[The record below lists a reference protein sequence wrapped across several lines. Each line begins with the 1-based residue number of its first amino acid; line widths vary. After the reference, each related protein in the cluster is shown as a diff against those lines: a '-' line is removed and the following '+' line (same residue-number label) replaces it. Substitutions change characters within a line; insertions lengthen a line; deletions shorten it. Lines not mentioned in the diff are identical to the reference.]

1 MLQNIF
7 TYGSGNRNT
16 TRLPLRLS
24 RTFGRDRIMP
34 IISASRPW
42 SGLVRFVLYSAL
54 VPLLLLAACKGKKAP
69 AEAKTD
75 TYYTC
80 SMHPQIMQDKPG
92 TCPICH
98 MDLIAVNRSKE
109 TKDEIMLS
117 NEQIQLGNIQT
128 DTLGHAMMGDKVVL
142 TATLNFDE
150 MKVNTVSARITGRI
164 DRLYFKNTGDFVKKG
179 DHLFDL
185 YSEELNTA
193 KQEYLAALERQQTL
207 GNSIIDFKQLLQSAK
222 NKLLLWGVSESQID
236 ALGKTKQFTP
246 LTAFYST
253 ATGYVTE
260 LPIKEGQY
268 VMEGGVVVKLADL
281 STLWAE
287 AQVYASQLASV
298 DYKGVATVQ
307 LPDMPGKDITG
318 KVTFANPEIS
328 ADTRINLLRVS
339 IPNTGNQLK
348 PGMPAYVIL
357 KSSAGSAM
365 TLPID
370 AVLRDGQMA
379 MVWVQTANNTYKRKM
394 IETGLESGD
403 RVEVRS
409 GLQNGEVVVISGAY
423 LLNSEYIFKKGGD
436 ASTGHHH

>member
-1 MLQNIF
+1 MGQHILYNG
-7 TYGSGNRNT
+7 TGSKN
-16 TRLPLRLS
+16 PS
-24 RTFGRDRIMP
+24 R
-34 IISASRPW
+34 
-42 SGLVRFVLYSAL
+42 
-54 VPLLLLAACKGKKAP
+54 LLLRRTIVRLVLCAAFLSILLLTACKNKKA
-69 AEAKTD
+69 EATKSD

-98 MDLIAVNRSKE
+98 MDLIPVAKSNE
-109 TKDEIMLS
+109 TKDELMLS
-117 NEQIQLGNIQT
+117 DEQIQLGNIQT
-128 DTLGHAMMGDKVVL
+128 DTLGHTLAGDKVVL
-142 TATLNFDE
+142 TATLTFDE

-164 DRLYFKNTGDFVKKG
+164 DRLYFKNTGDYIKKG

-207 GNSIIDFKQLLQSAK
+207 GNSIVDFKQLLQSAK
-222 NKLLLWGVSESQID
+222 NKLMLWGVSESQID
-236 ALGKTKQFTP
+236 ALAKTKQFSP

-253 ATGYVTE
+253 ASGYATE
-260 LPIKEGQY
+260 LPVKEGQY

-307 LPDMPGKDITG
+307 LPDMPGKEITG

-348 PGMPAYVIL
+348 PGMPAYVLL
-357 KSSAGSAM
+357 KGSAGNAM

-370 AVLRDGQMA
+370 AVLRDGKTA
-379 MVWVQTANNTYKRKM
+379 MVWVQTDKNTYKRKLV
-394 IETGLESGD
+394 ETGLESGD
-403 RVEVRS
+403 RIEIKS
-409 GLQNGEVVVISGAY
+409 GIQNGDVVVISGAY
-423 LLNSEYIFKKGGD
+423 LLNSEYIFKKG
-436 ASTGHHH
+436 AEPMEEHKH

>member
-1 MLQNIF
+1 MLQNILING
-7 TYGSGNRNT
+7 TGNRNAVQ
-16 TRLPLRLS
+16 RPLR
-24 RTFGRDRIMP
+24 RT
-34 IISASRPW
+34 
-42 SGLVRFVLYSAL
+42 LVRLVLCSAFFA
-54 VPLLLLAACKGKKAP
+54 LLLLAACKGKKAT
-69 AEAKTD
+69 AEVKAD

-80 SMHPQIMQDKPG
+80 SMHPQIMQEKPG

-98 MDLIAVNRSKE
+98 MDLIPVNRSKE

-117 NEQIQLGNIQT
+117 DEQIQLGNIQT
-128 DTLGHAMMGDKVVL
+128 DTLGHALMGDKVVL

-193 KQEYLAALERQQTL
+193 KQEYLAALERQQAL

-236 ALGKTKQFTP
+236 ALGKTKQFSP

-253 ATGYVTE
+253 ATGFVTE
-260 LPIKEGQY
+260 LPVKEGQY

-298 DYKGVATVQ
+298 DYKGVATIQ
-307 LPDMPGKDITG
+307 LPDMPGKEITG

-357 KSSAGSAM
+357 KSSAGNAM

-403 RVEVRS
+403 RIEVRS

-436 ASTGHHH
+436 AVSEHHH

>member
-1 MLQNIF
+1 MLQNNF
-7 TYGSGNRNT
+7 TYGSGGRNT
-16 TRLPLRLS
+16 VQLYLRVSALW
-24 RTFGRDRIMP
+24 RDRALVRLVLCAAM
-34 IISASRPW
+34 
-42 SGLVRFVLYSAL
+42 GLV
-54 VPLLLLAACKGKKAP
+54 LLLSACKNKKTA
-69 AEAKTD
+69 AAAKSD

-80 SMHPQIMQDKPG
+80 SMHPQIMQEKPG
-92 TCPICH
+92 ACPICH
-98 MDLIAVNRSKE
+98 MDLIPVNRSNE
-109 TKDEIMLS
+109 ARDEIMLS
-117 NEQIQLGNIQT
+117 DEQIQLGNIQT
-128 DTLGHAMMGDKVVL
+128 DTLGHALMGDKVVL

-193 KQEYLAALERQQTL
+193 KQEYLAAMERQQTL

-222 NKLLLWGVSESQID
+222 NKLMLWGMSESQIN
-236 ALGKTKQFTP
+236 ALGKTKQFSP

-253 ATGYVTE
+253 ATGFVTE
-260 LPIKEGQY
+260 LPVKEGQY

-287 AQVYASQLASV
+287 AQVYASQLASI
-298 DYKGVATVQ
+298 DYKGMATVQ
-307 LPDMPGKDITG
+307 LPDIPGREIKG
-318 KVTFANPEIS
+318 KVNFANPEIS

-339 IPNTGNQLK
+339 IPNTNNQLK

-357 KSSAGSAM
+357 KSSAGNAM

-370 AVLRDGQMA
+370 AVLRNGQMS
-379 MVWVQTANNTYKRKM
+379 MVWVQTAKNTYKRKM

-403 RVEVRS
+403 RIEVRT

-423 LLNSEYIFKKGGD
+423 LLNSEYIFKKGAD
-436 ASTGHHH
+436 ATSGHIH

>member
-1 MLQNIF
+1 MLQNLF
-7 TYGSGNRNT
+7 V
-16 TRLPLRLS
+16 RL
-24 RTFGRDRIMP
+24 FFC
-34 IISASRPW
+34 SA
-42 SGLVRFVLYSAL
+42 F
-54 VPLLLLAACKGKKAP
+54 LLLATACKNKKPVEVTKA
-69 AEAKTD
+69 D
-75 TYYTC
+75 VYYTC
-80 SMHPQIMQDKPG
+80 SMHPQIVQEKPG

-98 MDLIAVNRSKE
+98 MELIPVKKTSE
-109 TKDEIMLS
+109 TKDEMMLS
-117 NEQIQLGNIQT
+117 DEQIQLGNIQT
-128 DTLGHAMMGDKVVL
+128 DTLGRTLTGDKVVL

-164 DRLYFKNTGDFVKKG
+164 DRLYFKNTGDFIKKG

-193 KQEYLAALERQQTL
+193 KQEYLAALERQQEL

-222 NKLLLWGVSESQID
+222 NKLHLWGVSESQID
-236 ALGKTKQFTP
+236 ALAKTKQFSP

-298 DYKGVATVQ
+298 DYQGVATVQ
-307 LPDMPGKDITG
+307 LPDMPGAAITG

-328 ADTRINLLRVS
+328 TDTRINLLRIS
-339 IPNTGNQLK
+339 IPNTSNQLK
-348 PGMPAYVIL
+348 PGMPAYVVL
-357 KSSAGSAM
+357 KSRAGKAL

-370 AVLRDGQMA
+370 AVLRNGQMA
-379 MVWVQTANNTYKRKM
+379 LVWVQTANNTYKRKM
-394 IETGLESGD
+394 VETGLESGD
-403 RVEVRS
+403 RIEIQS
-409 GLQNGEVVVISGAY
+409 GLQNGDVVVVSGAY
-423 LLNSEYIFKKGGD
+423 LLNSEYIFKKGSESMD
-436 ASTGHHH
+436 EPVH